1 METQVEKYIH
11 NLLDVDL
18 LGYTRNRTHLPEALE
33 FARIEMA
40 DRHFTPKHLSDLEQQ
55 LQQREK
61 EREEAARVVAAEP
74 LSLEWRIAV
83 FLSGLYSGIP
93 PRQRCRPKIQRYVG
107 LRPDRFLP
115 PAYLNLAACFAMELA
130 DSHTLKLRRDMI
142 SPSLYRSDW

>member
-93 PRQRCRPKIQRYVG
+93 
-107 LRPDRFLP
+107 
-115 PAYLNLAACFAMELA
+115 
-130 DSHTLKLRRDMI
+130 
-142 SPSLYRSDW
+142 SPWNWLIAIL